1 LCAPRCACIN
11 LKRYTLE
18 QIRPIARVPEAT
30 EQATLDFKKAKVIV
44 RMDIDRRGKLA
55 TTDAIDATD
64 AAAVTTRRDIDMTL
78 HDDDFIRNPRTHANV
93 NV

>member
-1 LCAPRCACIN
+1 
-11 LKRYTLE
+11 
-18 QIRPIARVPEAT
+18 
-30 EQATLDFKKAKVIV
+30 
-44 RMDIDRRGKLA
+44 MDIDRRGKLA

-64 AAAVTTRRDIDMTL
+64 AAAATAQRDIDMTF